1 MLHEIKLLF
10 SQKEFSLTE
19 SKCLE
24 YIESAL
30 PDENLDME
38 ECRIYDFLMQSALKN
53 KNADNIKTYIGVITH
68 RLNMINHETH
78 RRECCELF
86 KILAEVHRAV
96 SEKIIAINYAVTAYE
111 YACIINDS
119 QLIMDCAQK
128 SAYIYNQI
136 SDYKNALLFYN
147 IALDASKNTENTEA
161 IAKIIGSLGGVYL
174 RLSDYST
181 ALEYFANAS
190 NKLQNTRDFLSQSY
204 YLGNIGVVYI
214 RLSDYT
220 KAEFYYNKALQVAE
234 ANDLEPEIARHY
246 GNLGNVCAF
255 QSQFEKAIE
264 YYRRSLEMSIRCDYH
279 PGIRRMYGNLGSVYL
294 SIGNYAESLLY
305 FQKALCLSETQNTVY
320 GIAMQ
325 YGNLAKL
332 FCEKAWEQYSIDT
345 GLEYAKKSE
354 EIFRELGTKDELMK
368 VYELLS
374 NIFAELK
381 DWEQHSHYQ
390 KLYYELQKEV
400 YAEETKQK
408 LQNTTL
414 VLMEKQQ
421 QLLTQKNAA
430 LEKLLKEKDEFLS
443 IASHDLKN
451 PLHSIQ
457 LIAQYLMSYPN
468 ETIAEREQMYADIL
482 KSSKKMFAIISEYLN
497 AHRGE
502 SSDAV
507 AKMKHYSVNTLLSN
521 IVQNYR
527 ITAQEKN
534 ISIFVDK
541 APDSLYVYCD
551 ENKFIQIM
559 DNVISNALKFSP
571 FHSEIF
577 VVCSFKEEIIKIEVR
592 DNGPGLTDKDKELLF
607 TKYATLSARPTNNE
621 NSTGLGLYIAKQLV
635 EKMGGIIYCH
645 SNYGNGCSFFIELSG
660 YLAKT

>member
-10 SQKEFSLTE
+10 SQKEFSSAE

-24 YIESAL
+24 YIESVQ
-30 PDENLDME
+30 PDQNLTIE
-38 ECRIYDFLMQSALKN
+38 ECHIYEFLIQSAIKN
-53 KNADNIKTYIGVITH
+53 KNHDNIKTYIGVVTH
-68 RLNMINHETH
+68 RLTHVNHEIH
-78 RRECCELF
+78 RRECCELM
-86 KILAEVHRAV
+86 KILAEVHRV
-96 SEKIIAINYAVTAYE
+96 ISEKITAINYAVTAYE
-111 YACIINDS
+111 YSCKVNDN

-147 IALDASKNTENTEA
+147 IALDAGGKTQNTEA
-161 IAKIIGSLGGVYL
+161 IAKIIGSMGGVYL
-174 RLSDYST
+174 MLSDYST

-190 NKLQNTRDFLSQSY
+190 NKLQNTHDFLSQSY
-204 YLGNIGVVYI
+204 YLGNIGVVYV
-214 RLSDYT
+214 RLNDYP

-234 ANDLEPEIARHY
+234 TNDLQPEIARHY

-255 QSQFEKAIE
+255 QNQFEKAIE
-264 YYRRSLEMSIRCDYH
+264 YYRRSLEISIQCDYH
-279 PGIRRMYGNLGSVYL
+279 AGIRRMYGNLGSVYL
-294 SIGNYAESLLY
+294 SIGNYAESFLY
-305 FQKALCLSETQNTVY
+305 FQKALGLAESQNSVY

-354 EIFRELGTKDELMK
+354 EIFRELGTKEELMK

-374 NIFAELK
+374 NIFVVLK
-381 DWEQHSHYQ
+381 DWELHSHYR

-421 QLLTQKNAA
+421 QILTQKNAA

-457 LIAQYLMSYPN
+457 LIAQYLMTYPD
-468 ETIAEREQMYADIL
+468 ESVAEREQMYVDIL

-502 SSDAV
+502 SFDTITE
-507 AKMKHYSVNTLLSN
+507 MKHYTLNTLLSN
-521 IVQNYR
+521 VIHNFRV
-527 ITAQEKN
+527 TAQEKN
-534 ISIFVDK
+534 ITIVVDNV
-541 APDSLYVYCD
+541 PDSLYVYCD

-559 DNVISNALKFSP
+559 DNIISNALKFSP

-577 VVCSFKEEIIKIEVR
+577 VVCSFKEEKIKIEVR
-592 DNGPGLTDKDKELLF
+592 DNGPGLTEKDKEQLF
-607 TKYATLSARPTNNE
+607 AKYVTLSARPTNNE

-660 YLAKT
+660 YLS

>member
-10 SQKEFSLTE
+10 SQQEFNLAE

-24 YIESAL
+24 YIKPALLDESL
-30 PDENLDME
+30 YME
-38 ECRIYDFLMQSALKN
+38 ECRVYDFLMQSALKN
-53 KNADNIKTYIGVITH
+53 KNLDNIKTYIDFVTH
-68 RLNMINHETH
+68 RLTAINHETH
-78 RRECCELF
+78 RRECCELL
-86 KILAEVHRAV
+86 KILAEVHRSI
-96 SEKIIAINYAVTAYE
+96 SEKITAINYAKTAYE
-111 YACIINDS
+111 YACMLNDS

-128 SAYIYNQI
+128 TAYIYNQI

-147 IALDASKNTENTEA
+147 IALDAGENSENTEA
-161 IAKIIGSLGGVYL
+161 TAKIIGSMGGVYL
-174 RLSDYST
+174 MLSDYST

-190 NKLQNTRDFLSQSY
+190 NKLQNTQDVLSQSY

-214 RLSDYT
+214 RLRDYT

-234 ANDLEPEIARHY
+234 AHDLQPEIARHY

-255 QSQFEKAIE
+255 QNQFEKAIE
-264 YYRRSLEMSIRCDYH
+264 YYRRSLEISIQCDYH
-279 PGIRRMYGNLGSVYL
+279 TGTRRMYGNLGSVYL
-294 SIGNYAESLLY
+294 SIGNYAESLLF
-305 FQKALCLSETQNTVY
+305 FQKALYLAETQNSVY
-320 GIAMQ
+320 GTAMQ

-332 FCEKAWEQYSIDT
+332 FCEKAWEQYSIYT

-381 DWEQHSHYQ
+381 DWELHSQYQ

-400 YAEETKQK
+400 YTEETKQK

-421 QLLTQKNAA
+421 QILTQKNAA

-457 LIAQYLMSYPN
+457 LIAQYLMNYPN
-468 ETIAEREQMYADIL
+468 EVLAEREQMYADIL

-502 SSDAV
+502 SSDDI
-507 AKMKHYSVNTLLSN
+507 AKMKHYILNTLLSN
-521 IVQNYR
+521 VVQNFK

-534 ISIFVDK
+534 ISIVVAK

-559 DNVISNALKFSP
+559 DNIISNALKFSP
-571 FHSEIF
+571 FHSEIH
-577 VVCSFKEEIIKIEVR
+577 VVCSFKEQTIKIEVR
-592 DNGPGLTDKDKELLF
+592 DHGPGLTDKDKEKLF

-645 SNYGNGCSFFIELSG
+645 SSYGNGCSFFIELSG
-660 YLAKT
+660 YIA